1 MVDFRLDG
9 MRALVTGA
17 STGIGLAAAGALAE
31 AGAHVV
37 LAARRTELLDD
48 AVARLRAAGLSAEAL
63 TLDVTDAPA
72 VQAAIAAADPF
83 HVLFNNAGVNRLQP
97 FLEVDLDTFDRLFD
111 VNVRAAFVVAQAV
124 ARRMVETGSQ
134 GSIINMSSQM
144 GHVGGPRRAAYCGTK
159 HAIEGITKAM
169 ALELAPRGI
178 RVNAIAPTFVAT
190 ELTRPFLDDPA
201 FVQDVLSRIPL
212 GRGGEVDDIAGAV
225 VFLASPAA
233 SLITGT
239 SLRVDGGWTAQ

>member
-1 MVDFRLDG
+1 

>member
-1 MVDFRLDG
+1 
-9 MRALVTGA
+9 
-17 STGIGLAAAGALAE
+17 
-31 AGAHVV
+31 
-37 LAARRTELLDD
+37 
-48 AVARLRAAGLSAEAL
+48 
-63 TLDVTDAPA
+63 VTDAPA